1 MGILLW
7 VVRIIGLLLLVRIVL
22 RLLFG
27 NRVVPPAGAGGFGR
41 GGPHAGRDTKP
52 GGELVR
58 DPHCGTYVPKTRA
71 IAVSAGRETVYFC
84 SAACRDAYR
93 AKASA

>member
-1 MGILLW
+1 MNILLW
-7 VVRIIGLLLLVRIVL
+7 IIRIIGLLLLIRLLL
-22 RLLFG
+22 RLLFP
-27 NRVVPPAGAGGFGR
+27 NRGAATPGGGFRRGR
-41 GGPHAGRDTKP
+41 QASGQGAKQ

-58 DPHCGTYVPKTRA
+58 DPNCGMYVPKARA
-71 IAVSAGRETVYFC
+71 LAVAVGPDTHYFC